1 MFAHGAFM
9 VDLRA
14 TGECVGQVDR
24 SNVWPLDSEKD
35 LEWLLY
41 YPNEG
46 HGYATEAA
54 KALRVGNF

>member
-1 MFAHGAFM
+1 M